1 MSARGTSPR
10 SYGGESP
17 WQPRFERERAAR
29 KEAERLL
36 EEKSRE
42 LYSLNEQLREA
53 QEVLEERVRE
63 RTRELEASRQEAL
76 RASEAK
82 SDFLANMSHEIRT
95 PITAILGFSELAIE
109 QVRDPEVLKFVQ
121 TIDRNGR
128 HLLDLVNDILDLSKI
143 EAGKVEI
150 EELPCSVDQLTGE
163 VTSLLAGR
171 ASQQGLTLEFE
182 KVGSVPEAVETDPMR
197 LRQILLNIIGNA
209 IKFTPE
215 GSVRVQLRAARESG
229 AIRLVFDV
237 IDTGVGI
244 GPDKVDRIFSE
255 FEQADTSI
263 TRRFGGTGLGLALS
277 RRMASML
284 GGEVELVH
292 SEPEVGSTFRVTI
305 RAADIGAPWSG
316 IPTPAPRNEA
326 SLPVES
332 LPSLEGLRVLLV
344 EDSPTN
350 RNLFVFLLEREGI
363 QLGIACDG
371 REALAE
377 VERANAADEA
387 YDVILMDMQMP
398 VLDGYSAAA
407 ELRRRGETT
416 PIIALTAQAMVG
428 DRERCLAAGCTAY
441 VPKPVDRRMLLCEIL
456 AAVTL
461 ESDPTA

>member
-10 SYGGESP
+10 SNGGESP

-163 VTSLLAGR
+163 VASLLAGR
-171 ASQQGLTLEFE
+171 ASQKGLTLEFE

-237 IDTGVGI
+237 VDTGVGI

-263 TRRFGGTGLGLALS
+263 TRRFGGTGLGLAIS

-292 SEPEVGSTFRVTI
+292 SEPEVGSTFRITI

-316 IPTPAPRNEA
+316 IPTPVPRSEA
-326 SLPVES
+326 RLPVES
-332 LPSLEGLRVLLV
+332 LPSMEGLRILLV

-350 RNLFVFLLEREGI
+350 RNLFVFILEREGI

-377 VERANAADEA
+377 VERAHAADEA

-441 VPKPVDRRMLLCEIL
+441 VPKPVDRRMLLSEIL

>member
-1 MSARGTSPR
+1 MSAPGTSPR
-10 SYGGESP
+10 SNGGESP

-171 ASQQGLTLEFE
+171 ASQKGLKLDFE

-215 GSVRVQLRAARESG
+215 GSVRVQLRAVRESG

-237 IDTGVGI
+237 VDTGVGI

-263 TRRFGGTGLGLALS
+263 TRRFGGTGLGLAIS

-292 SEPEVGSTFRVTI
+292 SEPEVGSTFRITI
-305 RAADIGAPWSG
+305 RAVDIGAPWSG
-316 IPTPAPRNEA
+316 IPTPVPRSEA

-332 LPSLEGLRVLLV
+332 LPSMEGLRVLLV

-350 RNLFVFLLEREGI
+350 RNLFVFILEREGI

-377 VERANAADEA
+377 VERAHAADEA

-441 VPKPVDRRMLLCEIL
+441 VPKPVDRRMLLSEIL